1 MNKITSLL
9 KKVIIVICCTTTL
22 FMAIYSS
29 IPTALAATSI
39 LGTNEALG
47 SPILNSKA
55 TTDNWNKWEMI
66 CWGVFLSNWCQPLID
81 TYDSAFSTSSNQ
93 GSKGAGYKALCFGS
107 GSDQENNKTIESF
120 CTYAIKN
127 ETSST
132 PKKVYVAYT
141 QLKDGKLDKK
151 LDPNDNNNK
160 DLIREAKFNDFFF
173 ETPEKADTTSI
184 KFSKKAFLYE
194 DDGTGYGDTEA
205 YAKDGYIPT
214 FYIKNKDK
222 KYVTILDFTNSWDIQ
237 AYSSMVNAIRLNSTE
252 SKFKDIFDKALET
265 YESSNPAIGMDCFG
279 NLIIAS
285 DKKMLFPAANNQN
298 ITTNKSINV
307 LNSWIMN
314 SYSSPYSNSKLI
326 EETKQTGEENKAL
339 QMLLGNADA
348 SCGLPAMGASSMDPA
363 GYLYFDTDS
372 IIDKDYLDSGS
383 QTFTVNLGDVYT
395 KLFNCDI
402 NKKNNKYPLEFE
414 ISGIGYSKKL
424 PGKDSDKIKTL
435 AFAASAL
442 TNTNNTCSS
451 DGTQPDML
459 HELVNTDGSTVS
471 LFSDEPIVIPVQ
483 IIAASED
490 KSTKTAEATRHYYN
504 WLYQVYSGK
513 AQGTSSSNPIKA
525 EDVRSYLNTIKNL
538 SDLSE
543 ITKSTLQDPFKEA
556 NPKFKKNNITPWADI
571 HGNESVGCRARL
583 IKLYPISKVM
593 QSVSQVLGISE
604 GTDFNTYSTMLYMT
618 YLDWYGVTNKSTI
631 ATGVEQTSNF
641 STDIYDETSDILTV
655 DPGDL
660 TSMKSEDDLESE
672 VLQMSYLM
680 LSAEDG
686 RSYRKTLMYNG
697 ISDFLYEQYNRIVY
711 GGSSSVYSG
720 ASSKSNSGF
729 LAVATFQENF
739 FTSWLLKNYAYIAV
753 GLIVGCLALMILLGI
768 LKHRRPSW
776 YFLSTITIVTV
787 ILIVP
792 ATGEITPY
800 ITTSFTQKI
809 FSSKMTY
816 WALSEGISNA
826 SLESDAQTQ
835 SGDMDGLSS
844 EEASTVNSLINKLS
858 VVYTDR
864 SLMLKQDVSQKLTQN
879 LGGIYASIQS
889 IPSARWL
896 LPMVMQ
902 QFSASTEKDSQS
914 YVYVKMSNVWDD
926 ASNIYWYYRPSDAVS
941 VTKATLTSQQFIGDA
956 CQANTA
962 DKNDSTGN
970 GGRNKYGDSSGGCY
984 LSQFYADYKT
994 PDNWADDTSTNVNY
1008 ANYSYTLL
1016 NDDNNANVH
1025 LYSWILHDQQLN
1037 FSSSNLKRKSVFG
1050 DNFNGYKN
1058 ANSWQKF
1065 IDTANSSLTKNG
1077 WATNKENSSYAY
1089 ESISDTYDRT
1099 KAETLQDGYGYYKTT
1114 ETPFYYFYDVVKD
1127 SFPDGRT
1134 LGALIGRLQG
1144 KIEQNAD
1151 GEDVRSNF
1159 MYATETSSREQENSG
1174 GTGISNSD
1182 VAYTGKV
1189 RDVLDLQCF
1198 FTNTVPYMY
1207 EMTLASGGFDGKSGL
1222 LGEDE
1227 ITEESN
1233 TYEGNKQSWAYRC
1246 NWAVKIMENPNYSKP
1261 TKIGLGDGKHAN
1273 IKNPLL
1279 PECYE
1284 TAGRQ
1289 MVFSEAQQSA
1299 LGLDDSELSLVELK
1313 CVEVNKQ
1320 VAKDWTL
1327 LINYVGI
1334 DGLTKEVLMRVMA
1347 TDATEIFNAEFS
1359 GGGVLDNNYSLYPQ
1373 SIDLRYL
1380 SFDAVMKMLMINI
1393 SKNTSYAYGDTM
1405 QTLLSDSDLVTAF
1418 CLFLCSVLCVWI
1430 IPFAQK
1436 LIMATIFYLGFIAI
1450 IRSLF
1455 SSIEY
1460 KGKVSGAQLISNI
1473 LFMVYTLAYYGI
1485 IGMIMAI
1492 STDDEVLSINKIS
1505 ADPGNPVWA
1514 LLVVIV
1520 ISVVYIVIMGKHLS
1534 FCFAHYRDMGAE
1546 VMSAVAG
1553 SIVGSI
1559 GNSVGSLRDSIEG
1572 FFNDEA
1578 SNPQIGNVE
1587 SIQGTGISDQSQNVS
1602 INQANSSPINVT
1614 TNNETNIEN
1623 TLADD
1628 NSSTTYASGDTIVE
1642 AYGTTAEDI
1651 DAEIEAGE
1659 QMGSES

>member
-1 MNKITSLL
+1 MKSKITTLI
-9 KKVIIVICCTTTL
+9 KRAVITICCTTTI
-22 FMAIYSS
+22 FTAIYAS

-55 TTDNWNKWEMI
+55 TTDNWNKWEMV

-81 TYDSAFSTSSNQ
+81 TYDSAFSTSSTQ
-93 GSKGAGYKALCFGS
+93 GSRGAGYKALCFGS

-141 QLKDGKLDKK
+141 QLKDGKLDTK
-151 LDPNDNNNK
+151 LDPNDNKNQ

-184 KFSKKAFLYE
+184 KLATKAFLYE
-194 DDGTGYGDTEA
+194 GDSTGYGDTEA

-222 KYVTILDFTNSWDIQ
+222 KYITILDFTNSWDIQ
-237 AYSSMVNAIRLNSTE
+237 AYAAMINAVRLNDSE
-252 SKFKDIFDKALET
+252 AKYKDIFDKALET
-265 YESSNPAIGMDCFG
+265 YASSNPAIGMDCFG
-279 NLIIAS
+279 NLIISS

-298 ITTNKSINV
+298 ITTNKSINI

-314 SYSSPYSNSKLI
+314 SYSSPYSSTKLI
-326 EETKQTGEENKAL
+326 EETKQTGEENDFLKV
-339 QMLLGNADA
+339 LLGNADG
-348 SCGLPAMGASSMDPA
+348 SCGLPAMGASSMDTA

-383 QTFTVNLGDVYT
+383 STLTVNLGDVYT

-402 NKKNNKYPLEFE
+402 AKKNNKYPLEFE

-442 TNTNNTCSS
+442 TNTDNTCSN

-459 HELVNTDGSTVS
+459 HELINTDGSTVS

-483 IIAASED
+483 IITASED
-490 KSTKTAEATRHYYN
+490 KATKMAVATRHYYN
-504 WLYQVYSGK
+504 WLYQVYSGNV
-513 AQGTSSSNPIKA
+513 QGTNSSKSVRSSDIKA
-525 EDVRSYLNTIKNL
+525 YLDTIKNL
-538 SDLSE
+538 SDLSQVTTNNLE
-543 ITKSTLQDPFKEA
+543 DPFKEA
-556 NPKFKKNNITPWADI
+556 NPKFKKNDITPWGDANR
-571 HGNESVGCRARL
+571 NESVGCRARL
-583 IKLYPISKVM
+583 IKLYPISKTM
-593 QSVSQVLGISE
+593 QAVSQVLGISE
-604 GTDFNTYSTMLYMT
+604 GTEFNTYSTMLYMT

-655 DPGDL
+655 DPGDI

-739 FTSWLLKNYAYIAV
+739 FTSWLLKNYADIAV
-753 GLIVGCLALMILLGI
+753 ILIIGCILLMILLGI
-768 LKHRRPSW
+768 LKHRRLSW
-776 YFLSTITIVTV
+776 YFLSIITIVTV
-787 ILIVP
+787 ILIIP

-816 WALSEGISNA
+816 WALSEGIANA

-864 SLMLKQDVSQKLTQN
+864 SLMLKQDVSQKLTQS
-879 LGGIYASIQS
+879 LGGIYANIQS

-902 QFSASTEKDSQS
+902 QFSASSEEDSES

-926 ASNIYWYYRPSDAVS
+926 ASNIYWYYNPADALS
-941 VTKATLTSQQFIGDA
+941 VTKATLTSQQFIGDT

-962 DKNDSTGN
+962 DNNDTGN
-970 GGRNKYGDSSGGCY
+970 GGRNKYGDTSGGCY

-1008 ANYSYTLL
+1008 ANYSYTL
-1016 NDDNNANVH
+1016 NDENNNNVH

-1037 FSSSNLKRKSVFG
+1037 FSSSNLKRENVFG
-1050 DNFNGYKN
+1050 DNFSEYKN
-1058 ANSWQKF
+1058 ADSWQKF

-1099 KAETLQDGYGYYKTT
+1099 KAETLQDGYGYYKAT
-1114 ETPFYYFYDVVKD
+1114 ETPLYYFYDVVKD
-1127 SFPDGRT
+1127 SFPNDKT

-1144 KIEQNAD
+1144 EIEQNAD

-1159 MYATETSSREQENSG
+1159 MYATETSSKEKENSG
-1174 GTGISNSD
+1174 GTGIENSD
-1182 VAYTGKV
+1182 ATYTGKV

-1198 FTNTVPYMY
+1198 FTNTLPYMY

-1227 ITEESN
+1227 ITEGSD
-1233 TYEGNKQSWAYRC
+1233 TYKGNKQSWAYRC

-1261 TKIGLGDGKHAN
+1261 TTIGLADGKNAK
-1273 IKNPLL
+1273 IANPLL

-1284 TAGRQ
+1284 AVGRQ
-1289 MVFSEAQQSA
+1289 MVFSEAQQLA
-1299 LGLDDSELSLVELK
+1299 LGLEDSDLSLVELK

-1327 LINYVGI
+1327 LINYAGI

-1347 TDATEIFNAEFS
+1347 TDATEIFNKEFS
-1359 GGGVLDNNYSLYPQ
+1359 SGGVLDNSYSLYPQ
-1373 SIDLRYL
+1373 AIDLRYL

-1405 QTLLSDSDLVTAF
+1405 QTLLSDSDLITAF

-1436 LIMATIFYLGFIAI
+1436 LIMAAIFYLGFVAI

-1473 LFMVYTLAYYGI
+1473 LFMVYTLIYYSI

-1505 ADPGNPVWA
+1505 SDPGNPVWA

-1520 ISVVYIVIMGKHLS
+1520 ISVVYIVIMAKHLS

-1559 GNSVGSLRDSIEG
+1559 SNSVGSLKAGFDDFINSDS
-1572 FFNDEA
+1572 
-1578 SNPQIGNVE
+1578 SNPQVGNTE
-1587 SIQGTGISDQSQNVS
+1587 SIQGTGINDQSENVN
-1602 INQANSSPINVT
+1602 ITQTNNNPINVT
-1614 TNNETNIEN
+1614 NHNETNNENAF
-1623 TLADD
+1623 ADD
-1628 NSSTTYASGDTIVE
+1628 NSSITYASGDTIVE
-1642 AYGTTAEDI
+1642 TESTTAEDI